1 MDLVVDL
8 PMINKKGT
16 TMIKRFEVKNF
27 KGFKDKLV
35 FDFSSRGYDFHE
47 DLIRHAI
54 VNKAVIYGKNGIG
67 KSSLGIA
74 LFDITSHLTDNE
86 RFNPVY
92 LENYRNL
99 DSIENPV
106 EFKYIFLLDGDVI
119 VYEYMKLDVSFL
131 ISEKLSINDQ
141 EVLYYNYFTKDNNHI
156 DSTIKGSLNIELVDN
171 QLSILKFI
179 YRNTPQNTYP
189 PLTKMIQFCENM
201 LWYRSLS
208 DGNVYAGFQNGR
220 SLLEEILY
228 ENGKREEFENFLSEY
243 GEEYN
248 LNFESVNG
256 AHKLFAYFDN
266 GSSKAPFDS
275 IASTGTKALYLFFTW
290 RIKAFNKLSFLFI
303 DEFDAFLHYEAAAS
317 LVKLLNSESK
327 FQSVLTTH
335 NTYLMNNKITRPD
348 CCYIMTKNKLTCL
361 SDCTDKEISEAH
373 NLEKM
378 YINGA
383 FLNE

>member
-1 MDLVVDL
+1 
-8 PMINKKGT
+8 
-16 TMIKRFEVKNF
+16 MIKQFEVKNF
-27 KGFKDKLV
+27 KGFKDRLV
-35 FDFSSRGYDFHE
+35 FDFSSRGYDFHQ
-47 DLIRHAI
+47 DIIRNNI

-74 LFDITSHLTDNE
+74 LFDITYHLTDKE

-92 LENYRNL
+92 LANYRNL
-99 DSIENPV
+99 DALENPI
-106 EFKYIFLLDGDVI
+106 EFRYTFSLDGEEI
-119 VYEYMKLDVSFL
+119 VYEYLKSDVSNL
-131 ISEKLSINDQ
+131 LSEKLIVNNQ
-141 EVLYYNYFTKDNNHI
+141 EVLYYNYFNKEDNHI
-156 DSTIKGSLNIELVDN
+156 DPAVQGSLNIELVDN

-208 DGNVYAGFQNGR
+208 EGSSYAGFQNGG

-228 ENGKREEFENFLSEY
+228 ENGKREEFESFLSEY
-243 GEEYN
+243 GGNYK
-248 LNFESVNG
+248 LNFEAVNG
-256 AHKLFAYFDN
+256 GHKLFAYFNN
-266 GSSKAPFDS
+266 GLSKAPFDS
-275 IASTGTKALYLFFTW
+275 ISSTGTKALYLFYTW
-290 RIKAFNKLSFLFI
+290 RIKAFNRLSFLFI

-317 LVKLLNSESK
+317 LVESLNSESS

-335 NTYLMNNKITRPD
+335 NTYLMNNRLTRPD
-348 CCYIMTKNKLTCL
+348 CCYIMTNNKLTCL
-361 SDCTDKEISEAH
+361 SDCTDREISEAH

-383 FLNE
+383 FLSE

>member
-1 MDLVVDL
+1 
-8 PMINKKGT
+8 
-16 TMIKRFEVKNF
+16 MIKRFEVKNF
-27 KGFKDKLV
+27 KGFKERLV
-35 FDFSSRGYDFHE
+35 FDFYSRGYDFHE
-47 DLIRHAI
+47 DLIRNSI

-86 RFNPVY
+86 RFNQMY

-99 DSIENPV
+99 DSIDDPV
-106 EFKYIFLLDGDVI
+106 EFKYMFLLDGDEI
-119 VYEYMKLDVSFL
+119 IYEYMKYDASFL
-131 ISEKLSINDQ
+131 IRERLIVNGVEMLKYDYF
-141 EVLYYNYFTKDNNHI
+141 VKDDNYIEPKMQ
-156 DSTIKGSLNIELVDN
+156 GSLNIELVDN

-189 PLTKMIQFCENM
+189 PLTKLMQFCENM

-228 ENGKREEFENFLSEY
+228 ENGKREEFEEFLNEY
-243 GEEYN
+243 GEEYE
-248 LNFESVNG
+248 LNFEPVNG
-256 AHKLFAYFDN
+256 AHKLFAYFNN
-266 GSSKAPFDS
+266 GTSKAPFDS
-275 IASTGTKALYLFFTW
+275 LASTGTKALYLFFTW
-290 RIKAFNKLSFLFI
+290 RIKAFSKLSFLFI

-317 LVKLLNSESK
+317 LVKLLNSETG
-327 FQSVLTTH
+327 FQTVLTTH
-335 NTYLMNNKITRPD
+335 NTYLMNNKLTRPD

-361 SDCTDKEISEAH
+361 SDCTEKEISEAH

-383 FLNE
+383 FIYE